1 MLISR
6 KLPLAAAILTIV
18 SIGVASTASLMIASG
33 TVRQEAQ
40 EKLNAVADGRRNELE
55 IYLQSVLQDLGTQA
69 LSKNTISALNSFMA
83 AWNVSGDNAMEEM
96 QRRYITDNP
105 NEVGKKDLL
114 DTAGNGDAYDAVH
127 NIYHP
132 AFREHLREFGYYD
145 IFLFDLKGN
154 LVYTVFK
161 EADYATNLL
170 TGEWKD
176 TGLGKV
182 YAQALEAE
190 GAGNFAFADFAAY
203 APSHGAPASFL
214 AAPVVDNGNTVG
226 VIAFQMPA
234 DHIRDVMANV
244 TGLGQTGETVL
255 LNKDGVF
262 ISDAIRTDGN
272 ETLNQKLE
280 IPGLASLGH
289 DGVMDA
295 TTDAYRD
302 MTADLSIAKV
312 DFMDAGWSVAA
323 IIDRAEILQGVTS
336 MRNTVLVV
344 ALMLLA
350 ASLALSTWFSRT
362 LSRPIG
368 ALVGEMKRLADGDTG
383 IALDGQDRHDEIGD
397 MVRSVAVFRDAA
409 VEKERLESEAEAN
422 RSMSEKERAERAAQ
436 EAEEQRRMK
445 EAVDALAGGL
455 SRLANGDLAVSLDEP
470 FMESLDSLRVN
481 FNASVSNLNDT
492 LLMIREKSGSID
504 NNSAEVR
511 AAADELSRRTEQ
523 QAAALEE
530 TSSTL
535 EEITATIKETA
546 GSANEAAGIAN
557 STKDHSDRSAEVVAK
572 AAMAMQGIE
581 SASGEIA
588 NIISVID
595 EIAFQTNLLALNA
608 GVEAARAGE
617 AGKGFAVVATEVR
630 ELAQRSAQAA
640 KEIKELITRSGGEV
654 KNGVELVGAVATALG
669 EITQNVSDINERIG
683 GIARATTEQLTG
695 VEGINSAV
703 GQIDQVTQKNAAMV
717 EETTAVAHNLAGDVS
732 DLSNMIG
739 GFHLSGEASPS
750 RPVAT
755 PKAKPVAVE
764 SANAQPAATASPAR
778 KLVKSVSSAFGFKG
792 SAALAS
798 NAEDDWEEF

>member
-6 KLPLAAAILTIV
+6 KLPLAAAVLTIV

-40 EKLNAVADGRRNELE
+40 EKLEAVADGRRNELE
-55 IYLQSVLQDLGTQA
+55 IYLQSVLQDLRTQA
-69 LSKNTISALNSFMA
+69 SSKNTISALNSFMA
-83 AWNVSGDNAMEEM
+83 AWNVSGDNAQEEM

-176 TGLGKV
+176 TGLGAV

-190 GAGNFAFADFAAY
+190 GSFSFADFEAY

-214 AAPVVDNGNTVG
+214 AAPVVDNGNKIG
-226 VIAFQMPA
+226 VIAFQMPV
-234 DHIRDVMANV
+234 DQIHDVMANV
-244 TGLGQTGETVL
+244 TGLGETGETVL
-255 LNKDGVF
+255 LNRDGVF
-262 ISDAIRTDGN
+262 ISDAVRTEEN
-272 ETLNQKLE
+272 EVLTQKLD
-280 IPGLASLGH
+280 IPGLASFGH
-289 DGVMDA
+289 DGVRAA

-302 MTADLSIAKV
+302 MTADLSIATV

-350 ASLALSTWFSRT
+350 ASMALSTWFSRT

-368 ALVGEMKRLADGDTG
+368 ALVGEMKRLAEGDTG

-409 VEKERLESEAEAN
+409 VEKERLEGEAEAN

-436 EAEEQRRMK
+436 DAEEQRRMK

-455 SRLANGDLAVSLDEP
+455 SRLADGDLAVSLDEP

-546 GSANEAAGIAN
+546 GSANGAAEIAN

-572 AAMAMQGIE
+572 AAKAMQGIE

-654 KNGVELVGAVATALG
+654 RNGVELVGAVATALG
-669 EITQNVSDINERIG
+669 EITQNVTDINERIG
-683 GIARATTEQLTG
+683 GIARATTEQLSG
-695 VEGINSAV
+695 VEGINTAV

-717 EETTAVAHNLAGDVS
+717 EETTAVAHSLAGDVS

-739 GFHLSGEASPS
+739 GFRLSGEASPS
-750 RPVAT
+750 RPVAA
-755 PKAKPVAVE
+755 PKAGPVSVE
-764 SANAQPAATASPAR
+764 PSNKAPAPAESPAR
-778 KLVKSVSSAFGFKG
+778 KLVKSVSNAFSFKG

-798 NAEDDWEEF
+798 NAEGDWEEF

>member
-6 KLPLAAAILTIV
+6 KLPLAAAVLTIV

-40 EKLNAVADGRRNELE
+40 EKLEAVADGRRNALE

-83 AWNVSGDNAMEEM
+83 AWNVSGDNAQEEM

-182 YAQALEAE
+182 YAQSLEAE
-190 GAGNFAFADFAAY
+190 GAGSFSFSDFETY
-203 APSHGAPASFL
+203 APSNGAPASFL
-214 AAPVVDNGNTVG
+214 AAPVVDNGNKIG

-234 DHIRDVMANV
+234 DHIGEVMSNV
-244 TGLGQTGETVL
+244 TGLGETGETVL

-262 ISDAIRTDGN
+262 ISDAVRTGEN
-272 ETLNQKLE
+272 ETLTQKLD

-289 DGVMDA
+289 DGVMAA

-302 MTADLSIAKV
+302 MTADLSIARV

-350 ASLALSTWFSRT
+350 VSLALSTWFSRS

-409 VEKERLESEAEAN
+409 VEKERLEGEAEAN
-422 RSMSEKERAERAAQ
+422 RSLSEKERAERAAQ

-455 SRLANGDLAVSLDEP
+455 ARLADGDLAVSLDEP

-492 LLMIREKSGSID
+492 LLMIRDKSGSID

-546 GSANEAAGIAN
+546 GNANEVAGIAN
-557 STKDHSDRSAEVVAK
+557 STKDHSDRSAEVVTK
-572 AAMAMQGIE
+572 AADAMQGIE
-581 SASGEIA
+581 KASGEIA
-588 NIISVID
+588 KIISVID

-617 AGKGFAVVATEVR
+617 AGMGFAVVATEVR

-640 KEIKELITRSGGEV
+640 KEIKELITRSGDEV
-654 KNGVELVGAVATALG
+654 RNGVELVRAVATALG
-669 EITQNVSDINERIG
+669 EITQNVTNINERIG
-683 GIARATTEQLTG
+683 GIARATTEQLSG

-717 EETTAVAHNLAGDVS
+717 EETTAVAHSLAGDVS
-732 DLSNMIG
+732 ELSNMIG
-739 GFHLSGEASPS
+739 GFRLSGDAASAKG
-750 RPVAT
+750 RPVAVQ
-755 PKAKPVAVE
+755 A
-764 SANAQPAATASPAR
+764 SLSRPAPAESPAR
-778 KLVKSVSSAFGFKG
+778 KLVKSVSNAFGFKG
-792 SAALAS
+792 NAALAS
-798 NAEDDWEEF
+798 KAEDEWEEF